1 MNTGYGVST
10 SWIRRIKLS
19 TQIQRID
26 FCTLNNVS
34 CSSKQYGIFCKLN
47 TTGRVEEDVVDHI
60 AKILEILYLI
70 KMANVDP
77 FQLRIKVFH
86 LSLIGDARKWW
97 MNERDGKI
105 NTWEELVKKF
115 FGKFY
120 PLSCASNYDRMCDDD
135 EEGCDSLE
143 FITWVNLKFKDHKR
157 VDETTKHALLHS
169 CIEVGKNEGTIND
182 IVLSDDEWE
191 ESDYRN
197 PPKTN
202 DDSFL

>member
-1 MNTGYGVST
+1 MAK
-10 SWIRRIKLS
+10 RILDEARTEQSLVEPKTDSDVKFRLS
-19 TQIQRID
+19 KEI
-26 FCTLNNVS
+26 LNELRNNAYS
-34 CSSKQYGIFCKLN
+34 
-47 TTGRVEEDVVDHI
+47 GRVEEDVVDHI
-60 AKILEILYLI
+60 TKILEILDLI

-77 FQLRIKVFH
+77 FQLRMKVFH

-97 MNERDGKI
+97 MNEGDGKI

-120 PLSCASNYDRMCDDD
+120 PLSCASNYDRICDDD
-135 EEGCDSLE
+135 EKGCDSLE

-182 IVLSDDEWE
+182 IISSDDEWE
-191 ESDYRN
+191 ESDYGN
-197 PPKTN
+197 PLNTN